1 MAEMKRTLE
10 NYFSLEGRVGIITG
24 AGGGLCG
31 EMARALGALGA
42 RIAVLDLIQEN
53 ARKVVEDIRRE
64 GGEAEAHP
72 CSVLDRGQLQ
82 EVEAAVR
89 RRWGVPDFLINGAGG
104 NDPRG
109 STSMEFLERGTAP
122 AAGERSFFELEPEAI
137 DATFALNFQ
146 GTVLPT
152 QVFAR
157 GMVERGSGCVLNI
170 SSMNAFTPL
179 TKIPAYAA
187 AKAAVANFTRWLAVH
202 FAHTGVRVN
211 ALAPGFFLTEQ
222 LRFLYFDKTSGEPTP
237 RARKVIEHTPM
248 GRYGEPEDLLGA
260 VIWLLSDSARFVTGT
275 LVAIDGG
282 FSAYSI

>member
-1 MAEMKRTLE
+1 MAEPKRTLGE
-10 NYFSLEGRVGIITG
+10 YFSVAGRVGVITG
-24 AGGGLCG
+24 AGGSLCG
-31 EMARALGALGA
+31 EMARSLAALGA
-42 RIAVLDLIQEN
+42 RIAVVDLNPEAA
-53 ARKVVEDIRRE
+53 ARCAEDIRGF
-64 GGEAEAHP
+64 GGQAETHP
-72 CSVLDRGQLQ
+72 CSVLDRRQLQ

-89 RRWGVPDFLINGAGG
+89 GRWGVPDFLVNGAGG

-109 STSMEFLERGTAP
+109 TTSMEFLERAELPRPG
-122 AAGERSFFELEPEAI
+122 GFFDLQPEGIEAVL
-137 DATFALNFQ
+137 DLNFM
-146 GTVLPT
+146 GTLLPT
-152 QVFAR
+152 QVFGR
-157 GMVERGSGCVLNI
+157 QMVARGSGSILNI

-187 AKAAVANFTRWLAVH
+187 AKAAVANLTRWLAVH

-222 LRFLYFDKTSGEPTP
+222 LRFLYFDKTTGEPTP

-248 GRYGEPEDLLGA
+248 GRYGEPEDLMGA
-260 VIWLLSDSARFVTGT
+260 VLWLLSDSSRFVTGS

>member
-1 MAEMKRTLE
+1 MAEPKRTLGE
-10 NYFSLEGRVGIITG
+10 YFSVEGRVGVITG

-31 EMARALGALGA
+31 EMARSLAALGA
-42 RIAVLDLIQEN
+42 RVAVVDLNQEAA
-53 ARKVVEDIRRE
+53 ARCVEDIRGF
-64 GGEAEAHP
+64 GGQAEAYP

-109 STSMEFLERGTAP
+109 STTMEFLERAP
-122 AAGERSFFELEPEAI
+122 PPAGSKSFFELEPEAI

-152 QVFAR
+152 QVIAR
-157 GMVERGSGCVLNI
+157 AMVERGSGSVLNI

-222 LRFLYFDKTSGEPTP
+222 LRFLYFDKTTGEPTP

-248 GRYGEPEDLLGA
+248 GRYGEPEDLMGA
-260 VIWLLSDSARFVTGT
+260 VLWLLSDSSRFVTGS

>member
-1 MAEMKRTLE
+1 MAEIKRTLTD
-10 NYFSLEGRVGIITG
+10 YFSLEGRVGVITG
-24 AGGGLCG
+24 AGGELCG

-42 RIAVLDLIQEN
+42 RIAVLDLN
-53 ARKVVEDIRRE
+53 ADHAGKVAAEIRQA
-64 GGEAEAHP
+64 GGEAEAWP
-72 CSVLDRGQLQ
+72 CSVLDRGQLRA
-82 EVEAAVR
+82 VEAAVR
-89 RRWGVPDFLINGAGG
+89 ERWGVPDFLINGAGG
-104 NDPRG
+104 NDPRA
-109 STSMEFLERGTAP
+109 STTLEFLERGAALT
-122 AAGERSFFELEPEAI
+122 AGERSFFELEPEGI

-152 QVFAR
+152 QVFGR
-157 GMVERGSGCVLNI
+157 GMVERGSGSVLNI

-179 TKIPAYAA
+179 TKVPAYAA

-222 LRFLYFDKTSGEPTP
+222 LRFLHFDRATGEPTA
-237 RARKVIEHTPM
+237 RARKVMAHTPM

-260 VIWLLSDSARFVTGT
+260 VIWLLSDSASFVTGS

>member
-1 MAEMKRTLE
+1 MAELKKTLE
-10 NYFSLEGRVGIITG
+10 GYFSLAGKAGVITG
-24 AGGGLCG
+24 AGGALCG
-31 EMARALGALGA
+31 EMARALAALGA
-42 RIAVLDLIQEN
+42 RIAVLDLKEESAQ
-53 ARKVVEDIRRE
+53 KVAEGILRE
-64 GGEAEAHP
+64 GGEAEAYA
-72 CSVLDRGQLQ
+72 CSVLDRAQLQ

-104 NDPRG
+104 NHPRG
-109 STSMEFLERGTAP
+109 TTSMEFLERGALP
-122 AAGERSFFELEPEAI
+122 PDSKSFFELEPESI

-157 GMVERGSGCVLNI
+157 GMVDRGSGCILNI

-202 FAHTGVRVN
+202 LAHTGVRVN

-222 LRFLYFDKTSGEPTP
+222 LRFMYFDRVSGEPTA

-260 VIWLLSDSARFVTGT
+260 VIWLLSDSARFVTGS

-282 FSAYSI
+282 FSAYAI